1 MRSDA
6 VEIERFYRTRR
17 GEAARTMAQRR
28 LSALWPET
36 KGLDVLGY
44 GFATPWLEPYRDSAR
59 RTIAFMPAAQGAIAW
74 PDNGRGEKGLTCL
87 GEETRLPFAEAMFD
101 RIIVAHALE
110 EAENMQRLLREL
122 WRVLSPEGRLV
133 IIAAHRSGAWA
144 RVDATPFGH
153 GRPFSRGQLTRALRD
168 ALFEPSAWARA
179 LYAPPWNWLCGPRA
193 ANGFE
198 AVGEKV
204 WPGFGGLI
212 LVEAVKHVG
221 AVRPRAAP
229 AAVKPLE
236 AARPAGL
243 SARTTTRKDQPD
255 DASAPP
261 RHS

>member
-6 VEIERFYRTRR
+6 VEIDRFYRTRR

-28 LSALWPET
+28 LSALWPQAR
-36 KGLDVLGY
+36 GLDMLGY
-44 GFATPWLEPYRDSAR
+44 GFATPYLETYRDDAR
-59 RTIAFMPAAQGAIAW
+59 RTVAFMPAAQGAIAW
-74 PDNGRGEKGLTCL
+74 PDRHGQKNATCL
-87 GEETRLPFAEAMFD
+87 GEEIRLPFAEAMFD
-101 RIIVAHALE
+101 RIILAHALE
-110 EAENMQRLLREL
+110 EADSIQRLLREL

-153 GRPFSRGQLTRALRD
+153 GRPFSRGQLARALRD

-179 LYAPPWNWLCGPRA
+179 LYAPPWNWLCGPRT

-198 AVGEKV
+198 ALGEKL

-221 AVRPRAAP
+221 AVRPRGAP
-229 AAVKPLE
+229 VAVKPLE
-236 AARPAGL
+236 AARPAAL
-243 SARTTTRKDQPD
+243 SAEPATRKDTP
-255 DASAPP
+255 S
-261 RHS
+261 

>member
-6 VEIERFYRTRR
+6 VEIDRFYRSRR

-28 LSALWPET
+28 LSALWPQAR
-36 KGLDVLGY
+36 GLDVLGY
-44 GFATPWLEPYRDSAR
+44 GYATPYLDTYRDEAR
-59 RTIAFMPAAQGAIAW
+59 RAVAFMPAAQGAMAW
-74 PDNGRGEKGLTCL
+74 PDRRGEKSAVCL

-101 RIIVAHALE
+101 RIILAHALE
-110 EAENMQRLLREL
+110 EADNLQRLLREL

-144 RVDATPFGH
+144 RVDATPLGH

-179 LYAPPWNWLCGPRA
+179 LYAPPWNWLCGPRT

-198 AVGEKV
+198 AVGEKL

-221 AVRPRAAP
+221 AVRPRAAF

-243 SARTTTRKDQPD
+243 SADQAPQATEHKDMTR
-255 DASAPP
+255 
-261 RHS
+261 

>member
-1 MRSDA
+1 MRTDA
-6 VEIERFYRTRR
+6 VEIDRFYRTRR

-28 LSALWPET
+28 LSALWPDT

-44 GFATPWLEPYRDSAR
+44 GFATPWLEPYRESAR
-59 RTIAFMPAAQGAIAW
+59 RTVAFMPAAQGAIAW
-74 PDNGRGEKGLTCL
+74 PDGRGGQGSERGLACL

-153 GRPFSRGQLTRALRD
+153 GRPFSRGQLTRALQG

-179 LYAPPWNWLCGPRA
+179 LYAPPWNWLCGPRT

-198 AVGEKV
+198 SVGEKL

-221 AVRPRAAP
+221 AVRPRGAP
-229 AAVKPLE
+229 VPVKPLE

-243 SARTTTRKDQPD
+243 SAQPAPQTTTRKDEP
-255 DASAPP
+255 S
-261 RHS
+261 